1 MLFHLIHTPY
11 WIVLGMGILLFLT
24 VIFGEVGDDEV
35 ELEGDADPSEMAVDV
50 EEGISFLAM
59 LHWLGVGRA
68 PLILLLALDFSLLG
82 VLGWFLNVLFYTL
95 SGTWPGVVWSGVIAI
110 AALLLALTIGGLCSR
125 PLGQIFAQFSEDTRR
140 DRLLGC
146 SGHVSSAHIPRSGTG
161 IGQVSVLDA
170 NGNRLLVPAVLPPW
184 ATVTPQQGQEVLI
197 IDRQGNEY
205 IVVTKD
211 SWDEAAWL
219 RQHGHSQMPPIKER
233 EDA

>member
-11 WIVLGMGILLFLT
+11 WIVLGMGVLLFLT
-24 VIFGEVGDDEV
+24 VIFGDVGDEEV
-35 ELEGDADPSEMAVDV
+35 ELEGDTDPLEVEVDL
-50 EEGISFLAM
+50 EGGISFLTI

-82 VLGWFLNVLFYTL
+82 VLGWFFNVLFYTL
-95 SGTWPGVVWSGVIAI
+95 SGSWPGVMWSGGIAI
-110 AALLLALTIGGLCSR
+110 AALLLALITGGLCSQ
-125 PLGQIFAQFSEDTRR
+125 PLGQIFAQFSEDTSR

-170 NGNRLLVPAVLPPW
+170 NRNRLILPAVLPAW
-184 ATVTPQQGQEVLI
+184 ATITPQHGQEILI
-197 IDRQGNEY
+197 IDRQENEY
-205 IVVTKD
+205 VVVAKD
-211 SWDEAAWL
+211 SLDEATWL
-219 RQHGHSQMPPIKER
+219 RQQRQSQINEG

>member
-11 WIVLGMGILLFLT
+11 WIVLGMGVLLFLT
-24 VIFGEVGDDEV
+24 VIFGDVGDEEV
-35 ELEGDADPSEMAVDV
+35 ELEGDTDPLEVEVDL
-50 EEGISFLAM
+50 EGGISFLTI

-82 VLGWFLNVLFYTL
+82 VLGWFFNVLFYTL
-95 SGTWPGVVWSGVIAI
+95 SGSWPGVMWSGGIAI
-110 AALLLALTIGGLCSR
+110 AALLLALITGGLCSR
-125 PLGQIFAQFSEDTRR
+125 PLGQIFAQFSEDTSR

-170 NGNRLLVPAVLPPW
+170 NRNRLILPAVLPAW
-184 ATVTPQQGQEVLI
+184 ATITPQHGQEILI
-197 IDRQGNEY
+197 IDRQENEY
-205 IVVTKD
+205 VVVAKD
-211 SWDEAAWL
+211 SLDEATWL
-219 RQHGHSQMPPIKER
+219 RQQRQSQINEG

>member
-11 WIVLGMGILLFLT
+11 WIVLGMGVLLFLT
-24 VIFGEVGDDEV
+24 VIFGDVGDEEV
-35 ELEGDADPSEMAVDV
+35 ELEGDTDPLEVEVDL
-50 EEGISFLAM
+50 EGGISFLTI

-82 VLGWFLNVLFYTL
+82 ILGWFFNVLFYTL
-95 SGTWPGVVWSGVIAI
+95 SGSWPGVMWSGGIAI
-110 AALLLALTIGGLCSR
+110 AALLLALITGGLCSR
-125 PLGQIFAQFSEDTRR
+125 PLGQIFAQFSEDTSR

-170 NGNRLLVPAVLPPW
+170 NRNRLILPAVLPAW
-184 ATVTPQQGQEVLI
+184 ATITPQHGQEILI
-197 IDRQGNEY
+197 IDRQENEY
-205 IVVTKD
+205 VVVAKD
-211 SWDEAAWL
+211 SLDEATWL
-219 RQHGHSQMPPIKER
+219 RQQRQSQINEG

>member
-11 WIVLGMGILLFLT
+11 WIVLGMGVLLFLT
-24 VIFGEVGDDEV
+24 VIFGDVGAEEV
-35 ELEGDADPSEMAVDV
+35 ELEGDADPLEVEVDL
-50 EEGISFLAM
+50 EEGISFLTI

-82 VLGWFLNVLFYTL
+82 VLGWFFNVLFYTL
-95 SGTWPGVVWSGVIAI
+95 SGSWPGVVWSGVIAI

-125 PLGQIFAQFSEDTRR
+125 PLGQIFAQFSEDTSR

-170 NGNRLLVPAVLPPW
+170 NRNRLILPAVLPPW
-184 ATVTPQQGQEVLI
+184 ATVTPQHGQEILI
-197 IDRQGNEY
+197 IDHQENEY
-205 IVVTKD
+205 IVVAKD
-211 SWDEAAWL
+211 SLDEATWL
-219 RQHGHSQMPPIKER
+219 RQQRQSQIKDS
-233 EDA
+233 EDS

>member
-11 WIVLGMGILLFLT
+11 WIVLGMGVLLFLT
-24 VIFGEVGDDEV
+24 VIFGDVGAEEV
-35 ELEGDADPSEMAVDV
+35 ELEGDADPLEVEVDL
-50 EEGISFLAM
+50 EEGISFLTI

-82 VLGWFLNVLFYTL
+82 VLGWFFNVLFYTL
-95 SGTWPGVVWSGVIAI
+95 SGSWPGVVWSGVIAI

-125 PLGQIFAQFSEDTRR
+125 PLGQIFAQFSEDTSR

-170 NGNRLLVPAVLPPW
+170 NRNRLILPAVLPPW
-184 ATVTPQQGQEVLI
+184 ATVTPQHGQEILI
-197 IDRQGNEY
+197 IDRQENEY
-205 IVVTKD
+205 IVVAKD
-211 SWDEAAWL
+211 SLDEATWL
-219 RQHGHSQMPPIKER
+219 RQQRQSQIKDS
-233 EDA
+233 EDS

>member
-11 WIVLGMGILLFLT
+11 WIVLGMGVLLFLT
-24 VIFGEVGDDEV
+24 VILGDVGAEEVD
-35 ELEGDADPSEMAVDV
+35 LEGDADPLEVEVDL
-50 EEGISFLAM
+50 EEGISFLTI

-82 VLGWFLNVLFYTL
+82 VLGWFFNVLFYTL
-95 SGTWPGVVWSGVIAI
+95 SGSWPGVVWSGVIAI

-125 PLGQIFAQFSEDTRR
+125 PLGQIFAQFSEDTSR

-170 NGNRLLVPAVLPPW
+170 NRNRLILPAVLPPW
-184 ATVTPQQGQEVLI
+184 ATVTPQHGQEILI
-197 IDRQGNEY
+197 IDRQENEY
-205 IVVTKD
+205 IVVAKD
-211 SWDEAAWL
+211 SLDEATWL
-219 RQHGHSQMPPIKER
+219 RQQRQSQIKDSE
-233 EDA
+233 ES

>member
-24 VIFGEVGDDEV
+24 VIFGDVGAEEV
-35 ELEGDADPSEMAVDV
+35 ELEGDADPLEVEVDL
-50 EEGISFLAM
+50 EEGISFLTI

-82 VLGWFLNVLFYTL
+82 VLGWFFNVLFYTL
-95 SGTWPGVVWSGVIAI
+95 SGSWPRVVWSGVIAI

-125 PLGQIFAQFSEDTRR
+125 PLGQIFAQFSEDTSR

-170 NGNRLLVPAVLPPW
+170 NRNRLILPAVLPPW
-184 ATVTPQQGQEVLI
+184 ATVTPQHGQEILI
-197 IDRQGNEY
+197 IDRQENEY
-205 IVVTKD
+205 IVVAKD
-211 SWDEAAWL
+211 SLDEATWL
-219 RQHGHSQMPPIKER
+219 RQQRQSQIKDSE
-233 EDA
+233 ES